1 MKLKQGFFTADYQGK
16 QLLLASGEAAAHF
29 QGVVRSN
36 ETAGFIV
43 DCLKQETTEPEII
56 AKLLETYDVTPEI
69 AERDVNRIVEKLSK
83 IGALE

>member
-1 MKLKQGFFTADYQGK
+1 MKLKQGFFTADFQGK
-16 QLLLASGEAAAHF
+16 QLLLASGEAAAQF

-43 DCLKQETTEPEII
+43 DCLKRETTEQEIVE
-56 AKLLETYDVTPEI
+56 KLLETYEVTPEI
-69 AERDVNRIVEKLSK
+69 AERDVTRIVEKLKK